1 MLNITELLSQVLD
14 VSKEFI
20 CVNISTEIMDYNL
33 CFIEYEDSEK
43 LGVYVT
49 HEDGRERYMILNK
62 QYIVSLQ
69 VVYENDIKIGV
80 KDEEDIMVG

>member
-20 CVNISTEIMDYNL
+20 CVNISTEIMDYPL
-33 CFIEYEDSEK
+33 CFIEYEDDEK
-43 LGVYVT
+43 LGIYIT
-49 HEDGRERYMILNK
+49 GEDGKERYMILNK

-80 KDEEDIMVG
+80 KDEEDMMVG